1 MENKIPTEIDV
12 LTLLPKEVVVR
23 SLAKRI
29 GIDAH
34 RVYCAKSFGYRLSY
48 TETALIYN
56 FIIDYNSDI
65 VEVRPLFKKQQLTNE
80 EFNKAIKFIT
90 CYKGVVKK
98 TKLRGWFPL
107 IDIS

>member
-1 MENKIPTEIDV
+1 MANKIPTEIDV
-12 LTLLPKEVVVR
+12 LKLLPKEVVVR
-23 SLAKRI
+23 SLAKLI
-29 GIDAH
+29 GVDAH
-34 RVYCAKSFGYRLSY
+34 RIYCARSLGYRLSY

-98 TKLRGWFPL
+98 MKLRGWFPL

>member
-80 EFNKAIKFIT
+80 EFNKAINFIT

-98 TKLRGWFPL
+98 MKLRGWFPL
-107 IDIS
+107 INIS